1 MISLQK
7 SYTSCP
13 LLSPS
18 PDRGVAVWGNPHT
31 RKVVCIDLVLD
42 ELASALLVHVDAA
55 RLSVMDLAAHYCRVS
70 IRLHLETCYPVP
82 VDVAALE
89 VALQREP
96 ESHETHTSTE
106 LHQC

>member
-1 MISLQK
+1 MSL
-7 SYTSCP
+7 
-13 LLSPS
+13 S
-18 PDRGVAVWGNPHT
+18 PDRGVAVWGNPHA

-55 RLSVMDLAAHYCRVS
+55 CLSVMDLTAHYRRVS

-82 VDVAALE
+82 VDAAALK

-96 ESHETHTSTE
+96 ESHQKHS
-106 LHQC
+106 